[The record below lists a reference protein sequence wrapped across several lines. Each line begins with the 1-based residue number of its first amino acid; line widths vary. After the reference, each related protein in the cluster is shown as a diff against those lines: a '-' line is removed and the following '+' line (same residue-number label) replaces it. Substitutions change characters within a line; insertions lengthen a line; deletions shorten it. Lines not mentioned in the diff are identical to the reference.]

1 MHEAREA
8 EHEVEADSH
17 CIKLPA
23 LRKSITDERLDGV
36 GNAQYQKIQHD
47 QLEYPDE
54 RRLKRL
60 LRTKEAKYG
69 FGEIRKIRA
78 EGHERNDHPASGSG
92 VH

>member
-23 LRKSITDERLDGV
+23 LRKSITDERLDAV

-54 RRLKRL
+54 R
-60 LRTKEAKYG
+60 
-69 FGEIRKIRA
+69 
-78 EGHERNDHPASGSG
+78 
-92 VH
+92 